1 MDAGDAWKAFSICL
15 VLLFAKGLAT
25 SLYQARLRVKTRA
38 FLSPEDAR
46 LMRARSINLESPQ
59 LQRAGAVWRND
70 LENIPYFIFL
80 ALAYVLVGCW
90 AAGAAPYFG
99 LFVLFRFGHTAAYL
113 QGLQPLRFICYSGGV
128 AISCILS
135 THIIYQTLI
144 S

>member
-1 MDAGDAWKAFSICL
+1 MEAADAWKAFSTCL

-25 SLYQARLRVKTRA
+25 SLYQARLRVRTRA

-46 LMRARSINLESPQ
+46 LMRAGSTNLESPQ

-70 LENIPYFIFL
+70 LENIPYFILL
-80 ALAYVLVGCW
+80 ALTYVLAGCW
-90 AAGAAPYFG
+90 PAGAAPYFG

-113 QGLQPLRFICYSGGV
+113 QAVQPLRFFCYSGGV
-128 AISCILS
+128 VISCILS
-135 THIIYQTLI
+135 LHIIYQALI